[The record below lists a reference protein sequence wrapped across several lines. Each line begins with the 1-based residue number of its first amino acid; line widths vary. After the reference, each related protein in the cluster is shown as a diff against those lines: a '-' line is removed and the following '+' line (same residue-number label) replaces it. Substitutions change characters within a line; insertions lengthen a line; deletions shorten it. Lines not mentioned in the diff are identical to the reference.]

1 MATTLSK
8 HTFKDKWHFGNYKTL
23 FKMENPLFSD
33 KSIKLIDGWNVNEKS
48 DRDSE
53 PPSEQLVDTIARY
66 RKKLP
71 LSTTTT
77 NEEMVLKNIQ

>member
-1 MATTLSK
+1 MDGKTHLNK
-8 HTFKDKWHFGNYKTL
+8 PNKEDKY
-23 FKMENPLFSD
+23 
-33 KSIKLIDGWNVNEKS
+33 SITEGSRITRNVNEKS

-77 NEEMVLKNIQ
+77 NEEMVLKNILPVNIDHQIIY